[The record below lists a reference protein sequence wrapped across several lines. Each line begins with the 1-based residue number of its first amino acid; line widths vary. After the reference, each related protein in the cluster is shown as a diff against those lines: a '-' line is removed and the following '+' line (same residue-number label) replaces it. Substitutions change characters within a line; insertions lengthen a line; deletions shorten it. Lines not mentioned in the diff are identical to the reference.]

1 MGKTKKISFSVGYIE
16 GHKKALPHVDFW
28 VTSIDNA
35 RKFKFQ
41 ISEHLGD
48 RGSDNPF
55 ITVEVGN
62 AFGGLTAVT
71 EYLMDTLNEP
81 ELFLISHD
89 KGTNSFKLAE
99 LHNWLFAAIQG
110 LLL

>member
-1 MGKTKKISFSVGYIE
+1 MGETKKISFSVGYIE

-28 VTSIDNA
+28 VTSIDNS

-48 RGSDNPF
+48 R
-55 ITVEVGN
+55 
-62 AFGGLTAVT
+62 
-71 EYLMDTLNEP
+71 
-81 ELFLISHD
+81 
-89 KGTNSFKLAE
+89 GTNSFKLAE